1 MHGLETYVAFLPL
14 CVLGARLDRDRDGL
28 PVCFGGVV
36 LFRVAAAVNFLT
48 DLLVP
53 AAPVVV
59 LACGI
64 AVPGFAPHTFWS
76 DRGAAQEA
84 QVVRRNI
91 GQHPAERRENDK
103 C

>member
-1 MHGLETYVAFLPL
+1 MDGLETDVAFPALR
-14 CVLGARLDRDRDGL
+14 VLGARLDRDCDGL
-28 PVCFGGVV
+28 RVFFAGVV
-36 LFRVAAAVNFLT
+36 SLCVAAAVNFLT

-76 DRGAAQEA
+76 VQ
-84 QVVRRNI
+84 
-91 GQHPAERRENDK
+91 
-103 C
+103 